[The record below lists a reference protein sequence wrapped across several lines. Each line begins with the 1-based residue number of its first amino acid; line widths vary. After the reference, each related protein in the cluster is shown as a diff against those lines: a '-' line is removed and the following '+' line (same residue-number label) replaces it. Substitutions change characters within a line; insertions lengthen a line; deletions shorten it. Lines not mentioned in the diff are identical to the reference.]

1 MIVAVP
7 KESFP
12 GERRVALIP
21 PAVPPLAKA
30 GLEVVVEKGAG
41 LEAGFT
47 DEAYTKAGARI
58 AEDRNDLFAA
68 EVVLQ
73 VRAAGANPEAGRA
86 DLERFRHGQVVSGTA
101 DPLGSPQ
108 AAQELAQRG
117 ATLFALEMLPRIT
130 RAQVMDVLSS
140 QATIAGYRA
149 VLLGAETLPKM
160 FPMMMTAAGTIKAA
174 KVFVMGVGVAGLQAI
189 ATARRLGAVVSA
201 NDIRP
206 AVKEQV
212 ESLGAKF
219 VQLELDTGAAEDK
232 GGYAKEMGEEFLRKQ
247 RELIARVVAESDV
260 VITTAAVPGKKAPI
274 LVTEAMVDGMAPG
287 SVIVDVAAE
296 RGGNCELTR
305 PGETV
310 DRNGV
315 KIAGPLNLPTQA
327 PYHASQMYAKNISAF
342 LLNLVEEGKLK
353 PFDLE
358 DEIVRD
364 TMITHDGKVVNPRV
378 CEALGIEPPEPPA
391 AAESDQRH

>member
-21 PAVPPLAKA
+21 AAVASLTKA
-30 GLEVVVEKGAG
+30 GLEVVVESGAG

-47 DEAYTKAGARI
+47 DEAYTKVGARVAADR
-58 AEDRNDLFAA
+58 AEVFAA
-68 EVVLQ
+68 EVLLQ
-73 VRAAGANPEAGRA
+73 VRTPGANPETGRA
-86 DLERFRHGQVVSGTA
+86 DLERLRPGQVVIGMA
-101 DPLGSPQ
+101 DPLGSPH
-108 AAQELAQRG
+108 AAQDVAERG

-149 VLLGAETLPKM
+149 VLLAAETLPKM
-160 FPMMMTAAGTIKAA
+160 FPMMMTAAGTLKAA

-219 VQLELDTGAAEDK
+219 VQLELDTAAAEDK

-260 VITTAAVPGKKAPI
+260 VITTAAVPGKRAPI

-287 SVIVDVAAE
+287 SVLVDVAAE

-310 DRNGV
+310 DRKGV
-315 KIAGPLNLPTQA
+315 KIVGPLNLPAQA
-327 PYHASQMYAKNISAF
+327 PYHASQMYAKNISSF
-342 LLNLVEEGKLK
+342 LLNLVEEGALK
-353 PFDLE
+353 PFDPE

-364 TMITHDGKVVNPRV
+364 TMITRDGKVVNPRV
-378 CEALGIEPPEPPA
+378 CEALGIALPEA
-391 AAESDQRH
+391 AASEQSG

>member
-21 PAVPPLAKA
+21 VAVASLAKA
-30 GLEVVVEKGAG
+30 GLEVVVESGAG

-47 DEAYTKAGARI
+47 DEAYTKAGARVAADR
-58 AEDRNDLFAA
+58 AEVFAA
-68 EVVLQ
+68 EVLLQ
-73 VRAAGANPEAGRA
+73 VLTPGANPESGRA
-86 DLERFRHGQVVSGTA
+86 DLERLRPGQVVIGMA

-108 AAQELAQRG
+108 AAQDVAERG

-219 VQLELDTGAAEDK
+219 VQLELDTAAAEDK
-232 GGYAKEMGEEFLRKQ
+232 GGYAKEMDEEFLRKQ

-260 VITTAAVPGKKAPI
+260 VITTAAVPGKKAPV

-287 SVIVDVAAE
+287 SVLVDVAAE

-310 DRNGV
+310 DRRGV
-315 KIAGPLNLPTQA
+315 KIVGPLNLPAQA
-327 PYHASQMYAKNISAF
+327 PYHASQMYARNISAF
-342 LLNLVEEGKLK
+342 LLNLVEGGTLK

-364 TMITHDGKVVNPRV
+364 TMITRDGKVVNPRV
-378 CEALGIEPPEPPA
+378 CEALGIALPE
-391 AAESDQRH
+391 AAESEQSG